1 MSDIQGTVDERD
13 FQVIE
18 GKKELRD
25 KDIVKMDTLKVFK
38 TELVSVDYSNID
50 DLFSGFDSIKAITF
64 SYDIDFMDYLM
75 QFFKYGEIVLGADFM
90 VQKDRKLNDLLEV
103 AANNYDA
110 TQAVKS
116 KKTIG

>member
-50 DLFSGFDSIKAITF
+50 DLFSGFDSMST
-64 SYDIDFMDYLM
+64 
-75 QFFKYGEIVLGADFM
+75 
-90 VQKDRKLNDLLEV
+90 
-103 AANNYDA
+103 
-110 TQAVKS
+110 
-116 KKTIG
+116 

>member
-38 TELVSVDYSNID
+38 TELVNVDYSNID

-75 QFFKYGEIVLGADFM
+75 
-90 VQKDRKLNDLLEV
+90 
-103 AANNYDA
+103 
-110 TQAVKS
+110 
-116 KKTIG
+116 

>member
-38 TELVSVDYSNID
+38 TELVNVDYSNID

-64 SYDIDFMDYLM
+64 SYDIDFMD
-75 QFFKYGEIVLGADFM
+75 
-90 VQKDRKLNDLLEV
+90 
-103 AANNYDA
+103 
-110 TQAVKS
+110 
-116 KKTIG
+116 